1 MFMYKSMKR
10 KALKM
15 IMDIT
20 WRIDDLGSVVG
31 TKIINNELEKICKST
46 IDLTVLSYE
55 EEVDV
60 EFLKRLKVN
69 YLKIK

>member
-1 MFMYKSMKR
+1 MYKSMKR

-31 TKIINNELEKICKST
+31 TNAPIL
-46 IDLTVLSYE
+46 
-55 EEVDV
+55 
-60 EFLKRLKVN
+60 
-69 YLKIK
+69 